1 MTTELL
7 LHGKAQYGSPPCTN
21 YFRSAKFCNKNII
34 YLCYKNYLRR
44 SAVLNYSYKL
54 KMTFIPIFIAIL
66 ARELLLK
73 GKAQYGSPPDTRS
86 ARSDQL
92 DYLSFIAKYYLLL
105 IQNRLP

>member
-1 MTTELL
+1 
-7 LHGKAQYGSPPCTN
+7 
-21 YFRSAKFCNKNII
+21 
-34 YLCYKNYLRR
+34 
-44 SAVLNYSYKL
+44 
-54 KMTFIPIFIAIL
+54 MTFIPIFIAIL